1 MTARLSPQGATG
13 LAPVGYFCDHSDEPI
28 GARTHHDWEWAEGE
42 GYVFQHQPDTISSH
56 SSVDQRYLKS
66 EDRETR
72 CPRAVPVYAG
82 PVVDAELAAVRAELA
97 KYVGKEPTIA
107 EEMEHLGRCLNAVY
121 DLCDKAEKQAGRWEH
136 PLPVPAWVEQVR
148 AAADG
153 DRPDDLS
160 DNRRRIYIDGKGN
173 GWISVSLEDGD
184 EYVVPVQPAAFVE
197 QSIAEVAADTG
208 GLREIGRC
216 W

>member
-1 MTARLSPQGATG
+1 MTDRLSPEREAEIAARAEAASPSPWFLHADWPGRVFSESEFNHHIARVTG
-13 LAPVGYFCDHSDEPI
+13 TNPERNEAFIAH
-28 GARTHHDWEWAEGE
+28 AR
-42 GYVFQHQPDTISSH
+42 
-56 SSVDQRYLKS
+56 
-66 EDRETR
+66 ED
-72 CPRAVPVYAG
+72 VPALL
-82 PVVDAELAAVRAELA
+82 AELAAVRTELA

-153 DRPDDLS
+153 VRPDDPS

-173 GWISVSLEDGD
+173 GWIDLNQDPTTGERNVTGLTDQWQIKSTDSVLE
-184 EYVVPVQPAAFVE
+184 A
-197 QSIAEVAADTG
+197 TG
-208 GLREIGRC
+208 SLREIGRC